1 MKFYSNKALPKNKK
15 QKNGVKNT
23 IKKLSTLAAGMTLPG
38 VAITAGKFV
47 KKKMNE
53 SAKRGKA
60 KKKKKM
66 DIVAANRRDRAK
78 VKG

>member
-1 MKFYSNKALPKNKK
+1 MKKEPKNKK

-23 IKKLSTLAAGMTLPG
+23 LKKLGTVAAGMTLPG

-47 KKKMNE
+47 AKKMNE
-53 SAKRGKA
+53 GAARGKA

-66 DIVAANRRDRAK
+66 DIVAARRRDRAK

>member
-1 MKFYSNKALPKNKK
+1 MATKTKK
-15 QKNGVKNT
+15 QKKGNT
-23 IKKLSTLAAGMTLPG
+23 LKKLSTAVSSITPAGA
-38 VAITAGKFV
+38 AITAGKFIAKKLAGV
-47 KKKMNE
+47 KT
-53 SAKRGKA
+53 RGKA